1 MLRKILLSASLVFIL
16 TYGFAQSENSYRQ
29 TLKQMFEATGT
40 EEAYK
45 VVINQMITMFKEQY
59 PEMGTEE
66 WDNLE
71 KEFLKTS
78 LNDLT
83 EMLVPV
89 YKKYFTEADLK
100 EMIAFYNSPVGKKF
114 AQTSPMI
121 MKESMVIGQEWG
133 RKIGED
139 FAKKIEQKSK

>member
-1 MLRKILLSASLVFIL
+1 MLRKILLSASLVFLL

-59 PEMGTEE
+59 PEMGTED

>member
-1 MLRKILLSASLVFIL
+1 
-16 TYGFAQSENSYRQ
+16 
-29 TLKQMFEATGT
+29 MFEATGT

-59 PEMGTEE
+59 SDMDSEE

-114 AQTSPMI
+114 AQKSPAI
-121 MKESMVIGQEWG
+121 MKESMIIGQEWG
-133 RKIGED
+133 RKIGEE
-139 FAKKIEQKSK
+139 FANKLEQKGK